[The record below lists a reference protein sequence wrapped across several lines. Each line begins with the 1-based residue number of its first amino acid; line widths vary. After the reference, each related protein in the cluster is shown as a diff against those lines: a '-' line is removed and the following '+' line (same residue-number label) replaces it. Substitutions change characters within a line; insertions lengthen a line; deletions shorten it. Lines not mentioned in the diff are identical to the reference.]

1 MNRITKNISISLD
14 PTLLE
19 QAKKRAAIYGFKHS
33 FSAYIAFLINEDLDS
48 EVEGEP
54 HGFDL
59 SGPQSG
65 NGPKPVFPSN
75 STTHDGNGW
84 QAMASPLSSG
94 VKCSSATAATSSWC
108 RRSTLPEG
116 LGRWL
121 PC

>member
-19 QAKKRAAIYGFKHS
+19 QAKKRAALYGFKHS

-48 EVEGEP
+48 EVDGEP

-65 NGPKPVFPSN
+65 NGPK
-75 STTHDGNGW
+75 
-84 QAMASPLSSG
+84 QAITPGTVKAGKAARKAAKRKPLS
-94 VKCSSATAATSSWC
+94 
-108 RRSTLPEG
+108 
-116 LGRWL
+116 
-121 PC
+121 